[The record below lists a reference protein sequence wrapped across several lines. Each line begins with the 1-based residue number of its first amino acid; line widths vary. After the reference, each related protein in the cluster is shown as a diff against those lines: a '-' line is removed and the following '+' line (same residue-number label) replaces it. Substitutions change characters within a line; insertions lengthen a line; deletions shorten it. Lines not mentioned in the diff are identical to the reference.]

1 MAERTLGSSFS
12 THAVTLGLSLRV
24 GEWFGGS
31 GQGNQVTEVL
41 PAPALLIPS

>member
-1 MAERTLGSSFS
+1 MEAHVGSSFS
-12 THAVTLGLSLRV
+12 TRAVTLGLSLRV

-41 PAPALLIPS
+41 PAPVLLILS